1 MLEST
6 VALSLERCLEVEGL
20 GDRDLL
26 GLTLPSEDLL
36 GDGDLCRIGDLDL
49 PPPVLLGDLERKGD
63 PARTGERVLLG
74 DLDRRSTCLLGERE
88 DVTFLLLGERE
99 DASLLLGDLDNRGLL
114 GERDLPVLKGDLDL
128 LGDLER
134 EFLLTVVKRSG
145 RSALLQLLL
154 GGGEPVSERGLLIRV

>member
-36 GDGDLCRIGDLDL
+36 CDGDLCRIGDLDL

-74 DLDRRSTCLLGERE
+74 DLDFLSTCLLGERE
-88 DVTFLLLGERE
+88 DVKSLLLGERE
-99 DASLLLGDLDNRGLL
+99 VAVLLGDLERRGLL
-114 GERDLPVLKGDLDL
+114 GERDLPFLIGDLDL

-134 EFLLTVVKRSG
+134 DLLRTVVKRSG
-145 RSALLQLLL
+145 RSEPLQLLL
-154 GGGEPVSERGLLIRV
+154 GGGEPVSERALLVRV